1 MICMRLSLLVLF
13 LTSASSHRGAP
24 RRAPVRKGDRS
35 SPVSPIHH
43 EASPDPERSGAE
55 SGRWP
60 DASSSSSGGSI
71 VDVLGRSPSAG
82 AASPAG
88 DDALPRPTARR
99 RAKPQRPAGDNAA
112 AWWQRFMELAC
123 FRQARACLRAGGLVR
138 LPRGAFSRFH
148 AHVPLPL
155 ATHKPADRKPLLRRR
170 CGKGVGGLRHRRG
183 PRRPGRVLCKVER
196 AHTGTVIGA
205 AALGRGRSTG
215 TAS

>member
-138 LPRGAFSRFH
+138 LPRAGHFRDFTHTCPYRSLPTSRPT
-148 AHVPLPL
+148 AS
-155 ATHKPADRKPLLRRR
+155 RYY
-170 CGKGVGGLRHRRG
+170 GGGVGRG
-183 PRRPGRVLCKVER
+183 S
-196 AHTGTVIGA
+196 GA
-205 AALGRGRSTG
+205 CGTG
-215 TAS
+215 TALAAPGACFARWNERTPGR